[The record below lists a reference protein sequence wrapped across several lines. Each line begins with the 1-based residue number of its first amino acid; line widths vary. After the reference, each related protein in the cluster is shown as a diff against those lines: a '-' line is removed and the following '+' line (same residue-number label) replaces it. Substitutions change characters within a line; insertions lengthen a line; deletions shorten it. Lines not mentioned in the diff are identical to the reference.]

1 MLINLIII
9 GALFIALCIA
19 IGFFVLKFVAKSAT
33 FAVSL
38 FAAIAAIVAFVLV
51 CIGIVL
57 VAAFFI
63 FLI

>member
-1 MLINLIII
+1 MLVDLIII

-19 IGFFVLKFVAKSAT
+19 IGFFVLKFVAKSTT

-38 FAAIAAIVAFVLV
+38 LAAIAAIVAFALV

-57 VAAFFI
+57 ITAFFI